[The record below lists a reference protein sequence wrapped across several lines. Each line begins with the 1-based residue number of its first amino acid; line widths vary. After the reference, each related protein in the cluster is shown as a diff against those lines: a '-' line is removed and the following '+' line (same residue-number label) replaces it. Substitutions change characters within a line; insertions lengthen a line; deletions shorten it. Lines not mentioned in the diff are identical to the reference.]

1 MISKQPT
8 EVVNAPEGVEVHA
21 SGVDKLTLGDESVG
35 QRLHNNVVNFIEG
48 DATNSE
54 HAEGLNQLIMS
65 SFGKDIVIKLAGDR
79 EGLVKL
85 LSMFVDRVVETVGVD
100 EAIHIM
106 QAALT
111 IGVVHS
117 AADRINSA
125 LGGNEE

>member
-21 SGVDKLTLGDESVG
+21 SGVDKVTLGDESVG
-35 QRLHNNVVNFIEG
+35 QRLHDNVVNFIEG

-85 LSMFVDRVVETVGVD
+85 LSMFVDRVVETVGMTTVCYRM
-100 EAIHIM
+100 ELLLPCEPM
-106 QAALT
+106 
-111 IGVVHS
+111 S
-117 AADRINSA
+117 C
-125 LGGNEE
+125 

>member
-35 QRLHNNVVNFIEG
+35 QRLHNSVVNFIDA

-85 LSMFVDRVVETVGVD
+85 LSMFVDHVVETVGVD

-111 IGVVHS
+111 TGVVRS
-117 AADRINSA
+117 AGDRINSI
-125 LGGNEE
+125 LGDN

>member
-1 MISKQPT
+1 M
-8 EVVNAPEGVEVHA
+8 
-21 SGVDKLTLGDESVG
+21 
-35 QRLHNNVVNFIEG
+35 VNFIDS
-48 DATNSE
+48 DAANSE
-54 HAEGLNQLIMS
+54 HAEGLNQLIIS
-65 SFGKDIVIKLAGDR
+65 SFGKDIVIRLAGDR

-85 LSMFVDRVVETVGVD
+85 LSMFVDRVVETVNVD

-125 LGGNEE
+125 SGGNEE

>member
-1 MISKQPT
+1 M
-8 EVVNAPEGVEVHA
+8 
-21 SGVDKLTLGDESVG
+21 
-35 QRLHNNVVNFIEG
+35 VNFIKG

-100 EAIHIM
+100 EAVHIM

-125 LGGNEE
+125 SGGNEE

>member
-21 SGVDKLTLGDESVG
+21 SGVDKVTLGDESVG
-35 QRLHNNVVNFIEG
+35 QRLHNSVANLI

-111 IGVVHS
+111 TGVVRS
-117 AADRINSA
+117 AGDRINSA